1 MDKVEQ
7 GKGPSKKE
15 EKVEKL
21 KKGLHGNYFEY
32 TSLNTSREQI
42 LQECANIKFVKAK
55 VRFDRELKES
65 SRTDI

>member
-1 MDKVEQ
+1 MDKVEK
-7 GKGPSKKE
+7 GKGPRKKE

-21 KKGLHGNYFEY
+21 KKRLHGKYSEY
-32 TSLNTSREQI
+32 TSLNTSRERI
-42 LQECANIKFVKAK
+42 LQECANIEFVKAK